1 MFTNVLIRRP
11 TLTCQSTRLQL
22 PVNLTMEIHKL
33 ILTGSILWYHRET
46 LVSNF
51 TICTSTLT
59 NRYLRLN
66 NLTRA
71 KIPQEPCL
79 LIWLQ
84 QLQRQRRL
92 LLQRQQIELH
102 LVLMEE
108 ELDLTVSY
116 SFPQLL
122 AVAVVASAESLR

>member
-22 PVNLTMEIHKL
+22 PVNLTMAIHKL
-33 ILTGSILWYHRET
+33 ILTGSIIWYHRER

-84 QLQRQRRL
+84 QLQRQLLL

-122 AVAVVASAESLR
+122 AVAVVAFAESLG